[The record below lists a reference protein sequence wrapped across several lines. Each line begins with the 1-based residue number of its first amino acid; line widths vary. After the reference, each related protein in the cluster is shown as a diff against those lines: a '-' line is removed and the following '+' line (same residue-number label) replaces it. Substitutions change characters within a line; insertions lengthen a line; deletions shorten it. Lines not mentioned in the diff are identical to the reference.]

1 MRFRRRRVERQVAER
16 EQAAAES
23 MAQAEAD
30 LAAAER
36 RAAEAHRVASKLR
49 ELNTANHFDELL
61 ISHWRGR
68 RA

>member
-1 MRFRRRRVERQVAER
+1 MRWKRRVERQLAER
-16 EQAAAES
+16 ERAAAES
-23 MAQAEAD
+23 MRQAEQD
-30 LAAAER
+30 LADSRR
-36 RAAEAHRVASKLR
+36 RAAEARRVAGRLR

>member
-1 MRFRRRRVERQVAER
+1 MRWKRSRIARQVAER

-30 LAAAER
+30 LAAATR
-36 RAAEAHRVASKLR
+36 RAAEAGRIAGRLR